1 MCIHDIYSPFNCYN
15 NNHYKDIYW
24 SHLNPI
30 YNPYKSPFNWI
41 GCHPLITFPQA
52 IRACEEKW
60 RSRPQVTGR
69 WLNPQQVDE
78 FSGPLIKPRHNGTC
92 VATVAVRLN
101 SRWYIFF
108 NGFFNNQM
116 FVGKYVWSSSLV
128 NIYHMFSHSM
138 VLLVI
143 FKNLEYPP
151 WNLPRKETCLQNYL
165 LEGCASS
172 LEGIRWGVGLPYV
185 FFTFFLEREEG
196 SVRFPCANVNP
207 CPSFH

>member
-1 MCIHDIYSPFNCYN
+1 
-15 NNHYKDIYW
+15 
-24 SHLNPI
+24 
-30 YNPYKSPFNWI
+30 
-41 GCHPLITFPQA
+41 
-52 IRACEEKW
+52 
-60 RSRPQVTGR
+60 
-69 WLNPQQVDE
+69 
-78 FSGPLIKPRHNGTC
+78 
-92 VATVAVRLN
+92 
-101 SRWYIFF
+101 
-108 NGFFNNQM
+108 
-116 FVGKYVWSSSLV
+116 
-128 NIYHMFSHSM
+128 MFSHSM

-207 CPSFH
+207 SPSFH